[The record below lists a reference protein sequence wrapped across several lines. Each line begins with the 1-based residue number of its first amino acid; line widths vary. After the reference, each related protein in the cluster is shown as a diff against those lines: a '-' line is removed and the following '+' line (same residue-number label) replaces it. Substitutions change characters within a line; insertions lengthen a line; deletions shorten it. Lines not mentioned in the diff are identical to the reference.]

1 MAEQDDGTY
10 QVEERAGSWFVL
22 RDGQDVSLE
31 AGKRLIEARA
41 EGVNL

>member
-1 MAEQDDGTY
+1 MSRQDDGTY
-10 QVEERAGSWFVL
+10 QAEEREGSWFVL

-41 EGVNL
+41 EGANL